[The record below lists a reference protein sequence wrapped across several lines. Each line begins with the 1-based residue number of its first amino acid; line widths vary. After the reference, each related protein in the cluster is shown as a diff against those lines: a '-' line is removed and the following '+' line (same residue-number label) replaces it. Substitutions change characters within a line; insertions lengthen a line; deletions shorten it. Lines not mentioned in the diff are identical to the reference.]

1 MFVVDSADK
10 PEVESPFQGVGRK
23 GLVWGERMLFTQIIM
38 RQDSVVERHDH
49 PYEQMGYCIE
59 GAIELEV
66 EDEKAVCGAGSAW
79 TIPSGAR
86 HAARALEDSLL
97 VEAFSPPR
105 DDYKD

>member
-10 PEVESPFQGVGRK
+10 PEVESPFPGVGRK
-23 GLVWGERMLFTQIIM
+23 SLVWGERMLLTQIIM

-49 PYEQMGYCIE
+49 PYEQMGYCIQ

-66 EDEKAVCGAGSAW
+66 GDEKAICRAGSAW
-79 TIPSGAR
+79 TIPAGAS
-86 HAARALEDSLL
+86 HAATGLENSIL

>member
-10 PEVESPFQGVGRK
+10 PEVESPFLGVGRK
-23 GLVWGERMLFTQIIM
+23 NLVWGECMLFTQIIM
-38 RQDSVVERHDH
+38 RQESVVERHNH
-49 PYEQMGYCIE
+49 PYEQMGYCIQ

-66 EDEKAVCGAGSAW
+66 EDEKRICRAGFAW
-79 TIPSGAR
+79 TIPSGVR
-86 HAARALEDSLL
+86 HAATALENSIL